1 MFHILGAIKLLAP
14 RLVLDIIQKRGLN
27 RDYLWIL
34 LESVGLLVLMLVSP
48 LALLVKLSQVEFV
61 GVPPFPPGC
70 SLLDRLSQWDWGCDH
85 PETHHFGVING
96 SSVDPSSSSSRAVS
110 A

>member
-34 LESVGLLVLMLVSP
+34 L
-48 LALLVKLSQVEFV
+48 
-61 GVPPFPPGC
+61 
-70 SLLDRLSQWDWGCDH
+70 
-85 PETHHFGVING
+85 
-96 SSVDPSSSSSRAVS
+96 
-110 A
+110 